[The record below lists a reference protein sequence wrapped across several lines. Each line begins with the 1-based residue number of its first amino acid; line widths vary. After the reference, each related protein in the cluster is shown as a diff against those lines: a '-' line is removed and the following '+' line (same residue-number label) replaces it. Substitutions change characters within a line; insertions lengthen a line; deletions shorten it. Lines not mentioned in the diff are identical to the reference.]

1 MYTKIEIWRI
11 LVFLTSRGMKNSF
24 TEGVLFVSLTYL
36 IISILFALLMLVGC
50 IYMILLGTTGFFVD
64 FLEWFTNSLDIG
76 SNSSRYTFGGL
87 VVPIGCIIA
96 FCSLFVLVISIV
108 SFVLSVIR
116 RMPKELTFKISIVL
130 YSVNSVLMF
139 LTLLMSISCDA
150 WHILSNVLSEANK
163 IVYAGAAL
171 GVMLWIVSTILAVLN
186 LVRMK
191 KKLNSVCESQ

>member
-1 MYTKIEIWRI
+1 
-11 LVFLTSRGMKNSF
+11 MKNSF

-50 IYMILLGTTGFFVD
+50 IYMILLGTTGFFED
-64 FLEWFTNSLDIG
+64 FLEWFTSGLDVG

-96 FCSLFVLVISIV
+96 FCCLFVLVISIV

-116 RMPKELTFKISIVL
+116 RMPKELTFKRSIVL

-139 LTLLMSISCDA
+139 LTLLMSISCVV

-163 IVYAGAAL
+163 IVYTGAAL
-171 GVMLWIVSTILAVLN
+171 GVMLWIFSTILAVLN